1 MTKEEINSKI
11 ENLVEDYFRDNDED
25 ISESYTILDSD
36 GTSFMIDYNFSKNWT
51 AFNLNHETE
60 IFYNRTS

>member
-1 MTKEEINSKI
+1 MTKEELNSKI

-36 GTSFMIDYNFSKNWT
+36 GTSFMIDYNFSKN
-51 AFNLNHETE
+51 
-60 IFYNRTS
+60 